1 METDLSPSLKSGSGP
16 INYFLEI
23 NIIISFSTV
32 GMDLEAI
39 FSRLGVYLVKKILG
53 CGDVRKASS
62 FCNAVWEIIDVYR
75 E

>member
-16 INYFLEI
+16 INDFLEM

-39 FSRLGVYLVKKILG
+39 FSRLGVYLVKQILG
-53 CGDVRKASS
+53 CGDVMKIGI
-62 FCNAVWEIIDVYR
+62 FVL
-75 E
+75 